1 MIISAIVIVAYCTLG
16 GFLAASMTDLIQSIV
31 MTIALVVVVVYGVN
45 VAGGFDM
52 VMENSKALPGY
63 LGLFVHI
70 QQRLIHQSLTVC
82 LKLHLC

>member
-1 MIISAIVIVAYCTLG
+1 MYIRWISCRYYDR
-16 GFLAASMTDLIQSIV
+16 FIQSIV

-63 LGLFVHI
+63 LGF
-70 QQRLIHQSLTVC
+70 
-82 LKLHLC
+82 

>member
-52 VMENSKALPGY
+52 VMEIPKHFQDILDY
-63 LGLFVHI
+63 LIHI
-70 QQRLIHQSLTVC
+70 QQRLIQQSLTAC

>member
-52 VMENSKALPGY
+52 VMENSKALR
-63 LGLFVHI
+63 I
-70 QQRLIHQSLTVC
+70 SWII
-82 LKLHLC
+82 